1 MNESM
6 SVTAYIGQKLG
17 PQRSLSMEWMVILTF
32 VYVII
37 FIMGAVGNLLVVIV
51 ILKFRF
57 MRENMTNLYL
67 CNLAVTDLLS
77 VLAGMSPPPAFG
89 MDT

>member
-1 MNESM
+1 MTKKGVMNDSSLE
-6 SVTAYIGQKLG
+6 YIGQILG
-17 PQRSLSMEWMVILTF
+17 PQVSLPLEWMIVLTF

-37 FIMGAVGNLLVVIV
+37 FVSGFAGNVLVVIV

-67 CNLAVTDLLS
+67 CNLAVTDILS
-77 VLAGMSPPPAFG
+77 VLAGKMIR
-89 MDT
+89 

>member
-1 MNESM
+1 MNESTIF
-6 SVTAYIGQKLG
+6 STTISSEEYIAHILG
-17 PQRSLSMEWMVILTF
+17 PQRSLPLEWMVVLTF

-37 FIMGAVGNLLVVIV
+37 FISGFAGNLLVVIV

-67 CNLAVTDLLS
+67 CNLAITDILS
-77 VLAGMSPPPAFG
+77 VLAGNV
-89 MDT
+89 